1 MITGI
6 LGIVIGVPVLGA
18 GIYYLINDKEENS
31 MKIYG
36 IISVIGAAVAAVS
49 VFVLISNIG

>member
-6 LGIVIGVPVLGA
+6 LGIIIGVPVLGS
-18 GIYYLINDKEENS
+18 GIYYLIYDKEDNS
-31 MKIYG
+31 KKIYG
-36 IISVIGAAVAAVS
+36 IISVIDAAVAVVS

>member
-6 LGIVIGVPVLGA
+6 LGIIIGVPVLGA

-31 MKIYG
+31 KKIYG
-36 IISVIGAAVAAVS
+36 IIFVIGAAVAAVS

>member
-6 LGIVIGVPVLGA
+6 SGII
-18 GIYYLINDKEENS
+18 I
-31 MKIYG
+31 G
-36 IISVIGAAVAAVS
+36 IISVIGAAVAVVS

>member
-6 LGIVIGVPVLGA
+6 SGIIIGVPVLGA
-18 GIYYLINDKEENS
+18 GIYYLINDKGENS
-31 MKIYG
+31 KKIYG
-36 IISVIGAAVAAVS
+36 IISATGAAVAAVS

>member
-1 MITGI
+1 MIIGI
-6 LGIVIGVPVLGA
+6 LGIIIGVLVLGA
-18 GIYYLINDKEENS
+18 GIYYLINDKEENFK
-31 MKIYG
+31 KIYG

>member
-1 MITGI
+1 MITEISGI
-6 LGIVIGVPVLGA
+6 IIGVLVLGA
-18 GIYYLINDKEENS
+18 EIYYLINDKEENS
-31 MKIYG
+31 KKIYG

>member
-6 LGIVIGVPVLGA
+6 LGIIIGVPVLGA
-18 GIYYLINDKEENS
+18 GIYYLINDKEGNS
-31 MKIYG
+31 KKIYG
-36 IISVIGAAVAAVS
+36 IISAIGAAVAAVS